1 MHKRKGKIHNDHHS
15 SHSTNNLYNV
25 ILQSLQSQGF
35 VASDNV
41 LGHLPMLQKASWDGL
56 MPNLYSLTLDIP
68 VLHLRLQERE
78 WVVVLQPYPASIFL
92 WSCFLPKCLKL
103 IRRCMFNSW
112 THYGLKVFIENYL
125 AQKNFITL
133 PQHSVTLISWKKN

>member
-1 MHKRKGKIHNDHHS
+1 MHKRKGKIHNDHYS

-35 VASDNV
+35 VASDV
-41 LGHLPMLQKASWDGL
+41 LGHLPMLQKASSDGL
-56 MPNLYSLTLDIP
+56 MPNLYSLALDIP

-92 WSCFLPKCLKL
+92 
-103 IRRCMFNSW
+103 
-112 THYGLKVFIENYL
+112 
-125 AQKNFITL
+125 
-133 PQHSVTLISWKKN
+133 